1 MTQVHKNHLLLA
13 WEEKNETESF
23 DITKKLVFS
32 LMIGFSTALFSSGL
46 TAFAVPYDSGA
57 WLSEGDYR
65 YVDNGDDTVKIRYVG
80 NDENVKVPSEI
91 NGKSVKALD
100 KYAFRKPESK
110 VLSFRRV

>member
-65 YVDNGDDTVKIRYVG
+65 YVDNGDDTVKIERELAHGY
-80 NDENVKVPSEI
+80 NDIRIRDLAQNKI
-91 NGKSVKALD
+91 
-100 KYAFRKPESK
+100 
-110 VLSFRRV
+110 